1 MTKRKKFFNIPE
13 RRFAQAVKQLQ
24 TENETGEASP
34 DNSESVTRLLRKMQR
49 YVLPPQLDFLNNR
62 QIEPIVMYMFEFEF
76 ELDRDDLSYIWQNT
90 APRDY
95 KKFSKQSQSVAHEL
109 FDTELLNAGNIMK
122 NQNLRW
128 MVFKVK
134 QRSQRDYFDM
144 IPEQADNATRQIF
157 GGQEPPQEFP
167 LQYNWPYD
175 YLSFVE
181 LIRLDVDVLF
191 KTSKTQ
197 QADHRAKE
205 ARAANFQKRQQ

>member
-1 MTKRKKFFNIPE
+1 
-13 RRFAQAVKQLQ
+13 
-24 TENETGEASP
+24 
-34 DNSESVTRLLRKMQR
+34 
-49 YVLPPQLDFLNNR
+49 
-62 QIEPIVMYMFEFEF
+62 
-76 ELDRDDLSYIWQNT
+76 
-90 APRDY
+90 
-95 KKFSKQSQSVAHEL
+95 
-109 FDTELLNAGNIMK
+109 MK

-197 QADHRAKE
+197 QADHRAK
-205 ARAANFQKRQQ
+205 